1 MSMRSEVYDVITKQI
16 TAQLGKAAADLSE
29 DTKFEED
36 LGFKSVNYV
45 LLSSAL
51 EDEFEVEVPYI
62 DLKRSGTI
70 GRAVDFMVEQLS
82 N

>member
-1 MSMRSEVYDVITKQI
+1 MSLRSEIYNVITEQI
-16 TAQLGKAAADLSE
+16 ISQLGTTAAELTE
-29 DTKFEED
+29 NTKFEED

-45 LLSSAL
+45 LLSSAM

-70 GRAVDFMVEQLS
+70 GKAVDFMVKRLS
-82 N
+82 E